1 MPLAMRPVSSARYRL
16 RGGWPKTPQALSRTP
31 TRSLCEVLRLAPSM
45 SNAVA
50 GTKTRLAQRKHVTCV
65 RLLRPY
71 PSFLAVVFYPDS

>member
-1 MPLAMRPVSSARYRL
+1 MSRAAREL
-16 RGGWPKTPQALSRTP
+16 GALSPEWRAAEDAASSLP
-31 TRSLCEVLRLAPSM
+31 SSLCEVMRLAPSM